1 MLDFEV
7 DTLDGVEDGIKKL
20 YSEHNGK
27 FRLNVKGIDPADEL
41 KKALNNERNLSKETK
56 AKLSEMER
64 LQNEAEEKRLAE
76 KSEFEKLWQSEKEAK
91 SKTLS
96 ELETLKKSIAEK
108 DRNQTALSLVSAIGK
123 NEDEIKMLKR
133 EALDYIAVSND
144 GIEYVGVKDEAELK
158 LKLNEFYK
166 SVKGNQASGSNDGGN
181 NKDSGKSTSSLKD
194 AKTPEQ
200 RRAIIEARI
209 KQ

>member
-7 DTLDGVEDGIKKL
+7 DNLDGVEDSIKKL
-20 YSEHNGK
+20 YSEHEGK

-41 KKALNNERNLSKETK
+41 KKALSNERNLSKEAK

-76 KSEFEKLWQSEKEAK
+76 KSEFEKLWQTEKEAK

-108 DRNQTALSLVSAIGK
+108 DRNQTALGLVSTIGK

-133 EALDYIAVSND
+133 EALDYITIAND
-144 GIEYVGVKDEAELK
+144 GIEFVGVKDEAELK
-158 LKLNEFYK
+158 LKLTEFYRN
-166 SVKGNQASGSNDGGN
+166 VKGNQAAGTGDRGN
-181 NKDSGKSTSSLKD
+181 NQGGGDNKP
-194 AKTPEQ
+194 KTFKERQ
-200 RRAIIEARI
+200 QAHFN
-209 KQ
+209 K